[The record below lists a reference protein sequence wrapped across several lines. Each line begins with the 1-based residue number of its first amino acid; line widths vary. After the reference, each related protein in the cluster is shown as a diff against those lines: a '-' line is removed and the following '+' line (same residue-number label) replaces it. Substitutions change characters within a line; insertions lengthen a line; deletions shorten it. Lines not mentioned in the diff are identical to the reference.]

1 MKIEVSNGEIVDK
14 YTILM
19 LKSEHCVQGSDKHIN
34 IKRELDIVSET
45 VVSLGVDDS
54 LVDELLGVNRQLWE
68 IEDSLRIMESEKNF
82 GAEFI
87 TLARLVY
94 KTNDTRFGIKSQV
107 NEITSSKLR
116 EEKILPAY
124 QYDMNERQ

>member
-14 YTILM
+14 YTILI
-19 LKSEHCVQGSDKHIN
+19 LKSENCVQGSDKHTN
-34 IKRELDIVSET
+34 IKRELDAVSES

-54 LVDELLGVNRQLWE
+54 LVDELLDVNRQLWE
-68 IEDSLRIMESEKNF
+68 IEDRLRVMESEKSF
-82 GAEFI
+82 STEFI

-94 KTNDTRFGIKSQV
+94 KTNDNRFRIKSQV
-107 NEITSSKLR
+107 NETTSSNLR

-124 QYDMNERQ
+124 KGI